1 MQLSLWSAKYPP
13 FWTQCVQCWFGSLL
27 AYKLLYL
34 CIVGTATAS
43 SVRIILLNIMLK
55 MKQAKKSHGYAFHT
69 STLTQSKFT
78 IYENINILNLC
89 CQYHV
94 WSQFISRYD
103 IEITH
108 TFIFFLPRFVISGP
122 PSVPMSQ
129 SWQPIW
135 HSILLV
141 MIPTGELVFKVSSE
155 DTTKHLYSYFTW
167 LSDELICIFIC
178 YQ

>member
-108 TFIFFLPRFVISGP
+108 RVSLFRGLHPFQWANLDSQYGIQFYWLWYQPVNLCLKYQARTPRNTSIHISRGYQTNWFAYLFVTNR
-122 PSVPMSQ
+122 V
-129 SWQPIW
+129 
-135 HSILLV
+135 
-141 MIPTGELVFKVSSE
+141 
-155 DTTKHLYSYFTW
+155 
-167 LSDELICIFIC
+167 
-178 YQ
+178 